1 MELRAA
7 SWNIHGAR
15 GGDGRHDPDRTAAV
29 IDELAADIIA
39 LQEVDAPLLRELA
52 AATSL
57 TPVAGPTGW
66 RHRPGYGNALLTSAQ
81 VVRYALLDLSQPDRE
96 PRGAVDADLLCH
108 GRPVRVLATH
118 LGLRPGERRRQT
130 RALLTRLAATGPSP
144 TLLLGDLNEWFLWG
158 RPLRWLRHHF
168 GATPKPATFPAR
180 WPLLALDR
188 IWVEP
193 RSALQAL
200 WRHDSPLARCASDHR
215 PLLARVGL
223 P

>member
-1 MELRAA
+1 MEIRVA

-15 GGDGRHDPDRTAAV
+15 GGDGRHDPARAATV
-29 IDELAADIIA
+29 IDELAAEVVA
-39 LQEVDAPLLRELA
+39 LQEVDSVLLGQLA
-52 AATSL
+52 VATGL

-66 RHRPGYGNALLTSAQ
+66 RQRPGYGNALLTSAQ
-81 VVRYALLDLSQPDRE
+81 VVRHALVDLSQPGRE
-96 PRGAVDADLLCH
+96 PRGVVDADLLCQ
-108 GRPVRVLATH
+108 GRPVRILATH

-130 RALLTRLAATGPSP
+130 RALLNRLTATGPSP

-158 RPLRWLRHHF
+158 RPLRWLHRHF
-168 GATPKPATFPAR
+168 GATPTPATFPAG

-193 RSALQAL
+193 RAALRAL
-200 WRHDSPLARCASDHR
+200 WRHDSPLAHRASDHR
-215 PLLARVGL
+215 PLVARVEL

>member
-1 MELRAA
+1 MEVRIA
-7 SWNIHGAR
+7 SWNIHGAL
-15 GGDGRHDPDRTAAV
+15 GGDGRHDPARTAAV
-29 IDELAADIIA
+29 IDELAAEVIA
-39 LQEVDAPLLRELA
+39 LQEVDGVLLGEVA
-52 AATSL
+52 AATGL
-57 TPVAGPTGW
+57 TPIAGPTGW
-66 RHRPGYGNALLTSAQ
+66 RRRPGYGNALLTSARL
-81 VVRYALLDLSQPDRE
+81 VRHALVDLSQPGRE

-158 RPLRWLRHHF
+158 RPLRWLRRHF
-168 GATPKPATFPAR
+168 GATPTPATFPAR

-193 RSALQAL
+193 RAALRAL
-200 WRHDSPLARCASDHR
+200 WRHDSPLARRASDHQ
-215 PLLARVGL
+215 PLLARVEL